1 MAYPPIELTSDQRQI
16 IAAAKALK
24 AEADGKILR
33 RELLKELKA
42 TTTPL
47 ISDLKAAALSI
58 PSSGGSAGGQA
69 LRPAIAASLKPTVRL
84 SGQGTGVKIRA
95 SKTPQV
101 RGFSLAGRRM
111 NKASFRRQVF
121 GRGVWVEQTG
131 KPGWFDDTTK
141 GRNDDIRRDVLKAI
155 DDTVRMI
162 QNRTRG
168 S

>member
-1 MAYPPIELTSDQRQI
+1 MTSRPPIELSSDQRSI
-16 IAAAKALK
+16 VAAGRAIKL
-24 AEADGKILR
+24 EADGKILR

-47 ISDLKAAALSI
+47 ISDLKAAALAI
-58 PSSGGSAGGQA
+58 PSTGTHEGAA

-101 RGFSLAGRRM
+101 RGFSLAARRM
-111 NKASFRRQVF
+111 NKQSFRRRVF
-121 GRGVWVEQTG
+121 GGDTWVEQTG
-131 KPGWFDDTTK
+131 QPGWFDDTTK
-141 GRNDDIRRDVLKAI
+141 NRSDDIRRDVLKAI

-162 QNRTRG
+162 AQRSKG